1 MLTNELETFYCAT
14 EYRTKK
20 LLLLN
25 RKLYRSFFFFLSQ
38 QCVKITC
45 ISLFPSL
52 SSVHAATH
60 RFSQY
65 RAAPR
70 RTPPRG
76 AKEHSE
82 GGV

>member
-25 RKLYRSFFFFLSQ
+25 RKLYRSSFFLSQ
-38 QCVKITC
+38 RVKITC

-60 RFSQY
+60 RFAQY